1 MTDWGQR
8 LSPHWQAGQPRRRTI
23 LQAAGVAGALLATGV
38 PLQAFAADNGNGQ
51 DVGKPK
57 GPRGKGFAVTGAAT
71 GGAAFSGRLKFTQF
85 SPASGAN
92 LQGDALSAVQGGQL
106 LVSGLLTGEFRD
118 TAGKVIATVQ
128 DAPYTSTVAS
138 MDPPASCQVLN
149 LVLGPLN
156 LNLLG
161 LVVSIPLPII
171 INIFA
176 VPGAGNLLGNLICA
190 VANLLN
196 PGGGTLSQLLQAL
209 ANLLA
214 AL

>member
-1 MTDWGQR
+1 MTDWTER
-8 LSPHWQAGQPRRRTI
+8 LTSRVRDGRARRRTL
-23 LQAAGVAGALLATGV
+23 LQAAGVTGALLATGFSV
-38 PLQAFAADNGNGQ
+38 PAFAADNGQGQ
-51 DVGKPK
+51 DQGAGK
-57 GPRGKGFAVTGAAT
+57 GPPGAFSVAGT
-71 GGAAFSGRLKFTQF
+71 TAGGAAFTGVLKFTQF
-85 SPASGAN
+85 SAADGAN
-92 LQGDALSAVQGGQL
+92 LQGDALSAVQAGQL
-106 LVSGLLTGEFRD
+106 LASGTLTGDFRD
-118 TAGKVIATVQ
+118 AAGTVIATVK
-128 DAPYTSTVAS
+128 DAPFTSTVAS

-209 ANLLA
+209 SNLLA